1 MCIQLKYTK
10 MKFTN
15 SMKNILGSFLTTVF
29 AYLVYAF
36 VIDIKTAEMFS
47 PVIFLLVLI
56 YLEISDKK

>member
-1 MCIQLKYTK
+1 